1 MKKSANAHYG
11 RIGGAL
17 IIFAAFQLV
26 ASVLVAQHIY
36 PNYSLQN
43 NYISDLGVG
52 STAALFNTSIIA
64 FGIILIVSGILILKS
79 GRKYRAIAF
88 IVAGIGGMCVGL
100 FPETTGLPH
109 IIAAT
114 IAFGGVAVS
123 AICFTKVF
131 RGAARYY
138 SLISGLLGIAI
149 LALFIL
155 GLLGIHISTGLGKGG
170 FEEILFYNEVL
181 WALVT
186 GISMVTRRI

>member
-1 MKKSANAHYG
+1 MKKSAAAHYG

-17 IIFAAFQLV
+17 IIAAVLQLV
-26 ASVLVAQHIY
+26 VSVLVAQHIY

-52 STAALFNTSIIA
+52 STAWLFNTSIIT
-64 FGIILIVSGILILKS
+64 FGIILVLSGLLIYKS
-79 GRKYRAIAF
+79 GLKYRAIAF

-109 IIAAT
+109 VIAAT

-123 AICFTKVF
+123 AICFIRVF
-131 RGAARYY
+131 KGTLRYY
-138 SLISGLLGIAI
+138 TLISGLLGIAI

-155 GLLGIHISTGLGKGG
+155 GLLGIHVNTGLGKGG

-186 GISMVTRRI
+186 GISIVSRRI